1 MLGFPGGDALF
12 RPAPVP
18 LPPGAR
24 DPCRRIA
31 RARDGGRA
39 RALRIRRESRRSG
52 HAIRKRPRAIRWARG
67 LLGDRA
73 GHHQRAQGH
82 WLRGHRDARR
92 ASPAALGRPRRARAF
107 DALLERV
114 GQPGGPADPR
124 RDHRV
129 RRAAAEFAGAHR
141 VRATA
146 PRVASCDVGRRCCRP
161 PRAVPVL
168 MARTVTLPREVE
180 RVLTRHRQKVGARHA
195 VRTADALVRM
205 VDDLGFCFAFTG
217 ESAYPV
223 PAAFDHLDTR
233 SEGRKWDWMWGWKD
247 ELAENKRLYYGK
259 LLVKKPTFVSMK
271 MLPIFYATFGR
282 AGDADDHLEDVRAG
296 RLSEI
301 ARRVIEFLA
310 VNGETQTK
318 RMRSA
323 LGITSQEGKSDYA
336 KAIEELQRLM
346 YVARV
351 RAVGEGRED
360 YNYTYDLFVH
370 RYPETVR
377 AAERAS
383 SADAMAALLARLL
396 VLAGG
401 VTERQVG
408 KLFDWTDDRVTHLVT
423 RLETQNALVRI
434 EGALVL
440 PTLG

>member
-1 MLGFPGGDALF
+1 MAAEY
-12 RPAPVP
+12 R
-18 LPPGAR
+18 
-24 DPCRRIA
+24 
-31 RARDGGRA
+31 
-39 RALRIRRESRRSG
+39 
-52 HAIRKRPRAIRWARG
+52 RPRA
-67 LLGDRA
+67 
-73 GHHQRAQGH
+73 
-82 WLRGHRDARR
+82 
-92 ASPAALGRPRRARAF
+92 ARAP
-107 DALLERV
+107 ALSREIER
-114 GQPGGPADPR
+114 
-124 RDHRV
+124 
-129 RRAAAEFAGAHR
+129 
-141 VRATA
+141 
-146 PRVASCDVGRRCCRP
+146 S
-161 PRAVPVL
+161 L
-168 MARTVTLPREVE
+168 ARY
-180 RVLTRHRQKVGARHA
+180 RQRIAARHA
-195 VRTADALVRM
+195 VKTADALVRM
-205 VDDLGFCFAFTG
+205 VNALGLCFAFTG

-233 SEGRKWDWMWGWKD
+233 SDGRKWEWMWGWKD

-271 MLPIFYATFGR
+271 MLPTFYATFGR

-301 ARRVIEFLA
+301 ARRIIEFLA

-383 SADAMAALLARLL
+383 SADAMTALLAHLL
-396 VLAGG
+396 DLAGG
-401 VTERQVG
+401 VSERQVT
-408 KLFDWTDDRVTHLVT
+408 KLFDWTEERVAHAAR
-423 RLETQNALVRI
+423 RLEMKKALVRVD
-434 EGALVL
+434 GLLVL